1 MTFLF
6 FFLIVV
12 NHTSRIDPS
21 TCIFRNRGYDFDG
34 LVAHD
39 RGWKKKKKKKSRGES
54 ARLSREKRKWQ
65 LPWPRATN
73 PSSVR
78 KSRERHG
85 VEGRERETSDDDIFR
100 TYEKK
105 KIIELTL
112 CGTRTCIM
120 IVDNSVQD
128 SFQYG

>member
-1 MTFLF
+1 MDWL
-6 FFLIVV
+6 
-12 NHTSRIDPS
+12 HTIE
-21 TCIFRNRGYDFDG
+21 DG
-34 LVAHD
+34 K
-39 RGWKKKKKKKSRGES
+39 KKKKKKKSRGES

-100 TYEKK
+100 THEKK
-105 KIIELTL
+105 KIIDTL
-112 CGTRTCIM
+112 WNTY
-120 IVDNSVQD
+120 VHYD
-128 SFQYG
+128 S

>member
-1 MTFLF
+1 MDWL
-6 FFLIVV
+6 
-12 NHTSRIDPS
+12 HTIE
-21 TCIFRNRGYDFDG
+21 DG
-34 LVAHD
+34 K
-39 RGWKKKKKKKSRGES
+39 KKKKKKKSRGES

-100 TYEKK
+100 THEKKK

>member
-1 MTFLF
+1 MY
-6 FFLIVV
+6 
-12 NHTSRIDPS
+12 
-21 TCIFRNRGYDFDG
+21 IFGNRGYDFDG
-34 LVAHD
+34 
-39 RGWKKKKKKKSRGES
+39 KKKKRKKEREKEKIERGKRTTFSRG
-54 ARLSREKRKWQ
+54 EKRKWR

-85 VEGRERETSDDDIFR
+85 VEGRERETRDDDILFFFFGER
-100 TYEKK
+100 AKK
-105 KIIELTL
+105 KKKNCRTDGAH
-112 CGTRTCIM
+112 CGGTRTCIM